1 MTVQLATSTRN
12 AMLDAIE
19 TDAGT
24 SAIIKIRTGAQPA
37 NCAAADSGSVLATVN
52 LPSDWMAAAS
62 GGTKAMSGT
71 WQDASADG
79 SGTAAHYR
87 LYKSDGTTCIMQ
99 GTVTATGGG
108 GDMTVDNTSFALG
121 QPFNITSFTLT
132 APNP

>member
-24 SAIIKIRTGAQPA
+24 SAILKIRTGAQPA

-52 LPSDWMAAAS
+52 LQSDWMAAAS

-121 QPFNITSFTLT
+121 QPFNITSFVLT

>member
-1 MTVQLATSTRN
+1 MTLQLATSTRN

-24 SAIIKIRTGAQPA
+24 SAILKIRTGAQPA
-37 NCAAADSGSVLATVN
+37 NCAAADSGSVLATAN

-108 GDMTVDNTSFALG
+108 GDMTVDNTSFASG
-121 QPFNITSFTLT
+121 QPFNITGFTLT

>member
-1 MTVQLATSTRN
+1 MTVQLATTARN

-19 TDAGT
+19 SDSGT
-24 SAIIKIRTGAQPA
+24 SAILMIRTGAQPA
-37 NCAAADSGSVLATVN
+37 SCGAADSGSVLATPS

-79 SGTAAHYR
+79 SGTAAHFR
-87 LYKSDGTTCIMQ
+87 LYKSNGTTCQMQ

-108 GDMTVDNTSFALG
+108 GDMTVDNTSFAAT

>member
-12 AMLDAIE
+12 AILDAIE

-24 SAIIKIRTGAQPA
+24 SAILKIRTGAQPA
-37 NCAAADSGSVLATVN
+37 NCAAADAGTVLATVN
-52 LPSDWMAAAS
+52 LPSAWMAAAND
-62 GGTKAMSGT
+62 GTKAMSGT

-87 LYKSDGTTCIMQ
+87 LYKSDGSTCQMQ

-108 GDMTVDNTSFALG
+108 GDMTVDNTSFAPG
-121 QPFNITSFTLT
+121 QPFNVTSFTLT

>member
-24 SAIIKIRTGAQPA
+24 SAILKIRTGAQPA

-62 GGTKAMSGT
+62 GGIGGDSRC
-71 WQDASADG
+71 DAGDARQCD
-79 SGTAAHYR
+79 AA
-87 LYKSDGTTCIMQ
+87 
-99 GTVTATGGG
+99 GGG
-108 GDMTVDNTSFALG
+108 R
-121 QPFNITSFTLT
+121 P
-132 APNP
+132 

>member
-1 MTVQLATSTRN
+1 MTIQLATSTRN

-37 NCAAADSGSVLATVN
+37 NAAAADAGTVLATLN

-62 GGTKAMSGT
+62 SGTKSMSGT

-79 SGTAAHYR
+79 SGTAAHFR
-87 LYKSDGTTCIMQ
+87 IYKSDGTTCIMQ

-108 GDMTVDNTSFALG
+108 GDMTVDNTSFAAT
-121 QPFNITSFTLT
+121 QPFNITSFVLT

>member
-19 TDAGT
+19 TDAGA
-24 SAIIKIRTGAQPA
+24 SAILKIRTGAQPA
-37 NCAAADSGSVLATVN
+37 NCAAADAGTVLATLN

-62 GGTKAMSGT
+62 GGTKGMSGT

-108 GDMTVDNTSFALG
+108 GDMTVDNTSFAAT
-121 QPFNITSFTLT
+121 QPFNITSFVLT